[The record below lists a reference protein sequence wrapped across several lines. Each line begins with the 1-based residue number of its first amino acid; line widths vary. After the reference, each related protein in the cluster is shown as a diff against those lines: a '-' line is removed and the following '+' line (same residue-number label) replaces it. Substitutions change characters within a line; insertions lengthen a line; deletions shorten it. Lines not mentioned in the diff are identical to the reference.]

1 VIKKALFLK
10 TSTLTQRVIPAGI
23 AGIQTTWTY
32 TRHPWYWNPLPA
44 GILADYIHLTDLMQ
58 NHGANLHMPHSRAM
72 GGGLFELRPKGK
84 EGIGRVF
91 YCTQIGQA
99 IVILHS
105 LVKKTNT
112 TVFGVNQIR

>member
-1 VIKKALFLK
+1 
-10 TSTLTQRVIPAGI
+10 
-23 AGIQTTWTY
+23 
-32 TRHPWYWNPLPA
+32 
-44 GILADYIHLTDLMQ
+44 
-58 NHGANLHMPHSRAM
+58 M

-99 IVILHS
+99 IVILHN

-112 TVFGVNQIR
+112 TPATDLQLARKRLKEVNHG

>member
-1 VIKKALFLK
+1 MNYTI
-10 TSTLTQRVIPAGI
+10 TYYNERVKQQVMA
-23 AGIQTTWTY
+23 
-32 TRHPWYWNPLPA
+32 LPA
-44 GILADYIHLTDLMQ
+44 GILADYIHLTDLIQ
-58 NHGANLHMPHSRAM
+58 NQGANLHMPHSRAM
-72 GGGLFELRPKGK
+72 GGGLFELHPKGK

-112 TVFGVNQIR
+112 TPAADLQLARKRLKEVNHG

>member
-1 VIKKALFLK
+1 MA
-10 TSTLTQRVIPAGI
+10 
-23 AGIQTTWTY
+23 
-32 TRHPWYWNPLPA
+32 LPA

-58 NHGANLHMPHSRAM
+58 NHETNLHMPHSRAM

-112 TVFGVNQIR
+112 TPAADLQLAKKRLKEVNHG

>member
-1 VIKKALFLK
+1 MPDINIRKMSGNEKM
-10 TSTLTQRVIPAGI
+10 
-23 AGIQTTWTY
+23 
-32 TRHPWYWNPLPA
+32 LPDLRD
-44 GILADYIHLTDLMQ
+44 LADYIHLTDLMQ
-58 NHGANLHMPHSRAM
+58 NHGANLQMPPSRAM

-112 TVFGVNQIR
+112 TPAAD

>member
-1 VIKKALFLK
+1 MNYTI
-10 TSTLTQRVIPAGI
+10 TYYNERVKQQVMA
-23 AGIQTTWTY
+23 
-32 TRHPWYWNPLPA
+32 LPA

-58 NHGANLHMPHSRAM
+58 YHGANLHMPHS
-72 GGGLFELRPKGK
+72 LELRPKGK
-84 EGIGRVF
+84 EGIGRAF

-112 TVFGVNQIR
+112 TPAADLQLARKRLKEVNHS

>member
-1 VIKKALFLK
+1 MNYTI
-10 TSTLTQRVIPAGI
+10 TYNNERVKQQVMA
-23 AGIQTTWTY
+23 
-32 TRHPWYWNPLPA
+32 LPA
-44 GILADYIHLTDLMQ
+44 GILADYINLTDLMQ

-105 LVKKTNT
+105 LSRKPTPRRLPIYSSPEND
-112 TVFGVNQIR
+112 

>member
-1 VIKKALFLK
+1 MATGDIKNE
-10 TSTLTQRVIPAGI
+10 PG
-23 AGIQTTWTY
+23 
-32 TRHPWYWNPLPA
+32 A
-44 GILADYIHLTDLMQ
+44 GILF
-58 NHGANLHMPHSRAM
+58 MPDINIRKMS
-72 GGGLFELRPKGK
+72 GK

-112 TVFGVNQIR
+112 TPAADLQLARKRLKEVNHG

>member
-1 VIKKALFLK
+1 
-10 TSTLTQRVIPAGI
+10 
-23 AGIQTTWTY
+23 
-32 TRHPWYWNPLPA
+32 
-44 GILADYIHLTDLMQ
+44 
-58 NHGANLHMPHSRAM
+58 M

-91 YCTQIGQA
+91 YCTQAGQA

-112 TVFGVNQIR
+112 TPAADLQLARKRLNEVNHGYTKRGYRLRILSPSPFGRGLG

>member
-1 VIKKALFLK
+1 MNYTIAYYNE
-10 TSTLTQRVIPAGI
+10 RVK
-23 AGIQTTWTY
+23 QQVML
-32 TRHPWYWNPLPA
+32 LPK

-58 NHGANLHMPHSRAM
+58 NHGANLQMPHSRAM

-91 YCTQIGQA
+91 YCTQVGQE

-105 LVKKTNT
+105 FVKKTST
-112 TVFGVNQIR
+112 TPTADLQLARTRLREVKHG